1 MAVSNLRL
9 GGITSGFDTEAMVT
23 QLLSSYQTRIDKQ
36 SQKITKLSWQQSAYQ
51 DITKKIT
58 EFKNTYFDV
67 LKRDTYLMSPSTFN
81 KFKADVTATSNA
93 DAAGLTVSTT
103 SNSSSGSYK
112 IKLNQ
117 AAKASTAQGNSITS
131 GNFKLDLDKALSSAS
146 GEVKTNDDGSKT
158 WTMNFALD
166 VQVGGIRKT
175 ISFSADALLG
185 ADGNVADK
193 DAAKSSIIDSLNQK
207 LQESFGYSG
216 KTSGATGATDAN
228 GKEWFLQV
236 KLGSDGKAEFQ
247 VGGNASVSVAENKGN
262 FGLAQPKEKVAISTG
277 SVVTGVNALQVE
289 IGGKNV
295 SVAFNG
301 VSSTYYDS
309 KGQTGNE
316 AILAEYKEL
325 KTAAYRKSYNLA
337 DNEIVSDEQLE
348 KFTYSNEQAAKD
360 KNAASIKEALKGVAG
375 YTFNFDGTYVTAADS
390 NGNSVD
396 FSMTSVEGGTLGLTK
411 ASASNK
417 INSGSTLSDL
427 GFKPEADG
435 TYKLNIN
442 GTEISLD
449 KNSTISSMMSA
460 VNKSAAGVTMTYSS
474 LTNSFTLESKE
485 FGVSAVNKSA
495 AGVTMTYSSLTNSFT
510 LESKEFGG
518 AGKVEVGDTSLG
530 RSLGLVDDNGTV
542 GASEGQNAIFEINGQ
557 EVYLNDNT
565 YTLDGNTFT
574 FNDNMTIGET
584 YTVNIAKDST
594 TVKDALK
601 KFVESYNKLIDDVY
615 GYIGK
620 SPAKDDDGNTYEP
633 LTNAEKDEM
642 SEDEITKWEE
652 KAKQGVLYN
661 DSTVSTVMSQMRS
674 ALYTS
679 VTLDDGSKFGIYN
692 LGIKTSSEWSEH
704 GKLQIDENAFDKAFE
719 NNEDAIIKLF
729 TDSDTGMMKKLNSVI
744 DGAVKSSGAANTR
757 GTLVR
762 KAGKADSSVTTDS
775 TIYKEMVKMQDR
787 LKELQDRYD
796 TKEEYW
802 WKVFT
807 NMETAMADLNSQT
820 SYISSYLG
828 TGTSSYQ

>member
-93 DAAGLTVSTT
+93 DASGLTVSTT

-360 KNAASIKEALKGVAG
+360 KNATSIKEALKGVAG

-417 INSGSTLSDL
+417 ISSGSTLSDL

-449 KNSTISSMMSA
+449 KKSTISSMM
-460 VNKSAAGVTMTYSS
+460 
-474 LTNSFTLESKE
+474 
-485 FGVSAVNKSA
+485 SAVNKSA

-704 GKLQIDENAFDKAFE
+704 GKLQIDEDAFDKAFE

>member
-93 DAAGLTVSTT
+93 DTAGLTVSTT

-228 GKEWFLQV
+228 GKEWFLQA

-449 KNSTISSMMSA
+449 KKSTISSMM
-460 VNKSAAGVTMTYSS
+460 
-474 LTNSFTLESKE
+474 
-485 FGVSAVNKSA
+485 SAVNKSA

>member
-146 GEVKTNDDGSKT
+146 GEVKTNDDGSET

-277 SVVTGVNALQVE
+277 SVVTGVNAFQVE

-309 KGQTGNE
+309 KDQTGNE
-316 AILAEYKEL
+316 AILAEYKKL
-325 KTAAYRKSYNLA
+325 KTVAYRKSYNLA
-337 DNEIVSDEQLE
+337 ENEIVSDKQLE

-417 INSGSTLSDL
+417 ISSGSTLSDL

-449 KNSTISSMMSA
+449 KKSTISSMM
-460 VNKSAAGVTMTYSS
+460 
-474 LTNSFTLESKE
+474 
-485 FGVSAVNKSA
+485 SAVNKSA

-704 GKLQIDENAFDKAFE
+704 GKLQIDEDAFDKAFE

>member
-81 KFKADVTATSNA
+81 KFKADVTAPSNA

-103 SNSSSGSYK
+103 SKSSSGSYK

-309 KGQTGNE
+309 KDQTGNE
-316 AILAEYKEL
+316 AILAEYKGL

-449 KNSTISSMMSA
+449 KKSTISSMMSA

-485 FGVSAVNKSA
+485 FG
-495 AGVTMTYSSLTNSFT
+495 GT
-510 LESKEFGG
+510 
-518 AGKVEVGDTSLG
+518 GKVEVGDTSLG

>member
-131 GNFKLDLDKALSSAS
+131 GNFKLDLDKALSSTS

-277 SVVTGVNALQVE
+277 SVVTGANAFQVG

-375 YTFNFDGTYVTAADS
+375 YTFNFDGTYITAADS
-390 NGNSVD
+390 NSVD

-417 INSGSTLSDL
+417 ISSGSTLSDL

-449 KNSTISSMMSA
+449 KKSTISSMM
-460 VNKSAAGVTMTYSS
+460 
-474 LTNSFTLESKE
+474 
-485 FGVSAVNKSA
+485 SAVNKSA

-704 GKLQIDENAFDKAFE
+704 GKLQIDEDAFDKAFE

>member
-146 GEVKTNDDGSKT
+146 GEVKTNDDGSET

-175 ISFSADALLG
+175 ISFSADTLLG

-236 KLGSDGKAEFQ
+236 QLGSDGKAEFQ

-277 SVVTGVNALQVE
+277 SVVTGVNAFQVE

-348 KFTYSNEQAAKD
+348 KFTYTNEQAAKD

-417 INSGSTLSDL
+417 INSGSTLSNL

-449 KNSTISSMMSA
+449 KNATISSMM
-460 VNKSAAGVTMTYSS
+460 
-474 LTNSFTLESKE
+474 
-485 FGVSAVNKSA
+485 SAVNKSA

-584 YTVNIAKDST
+584 YTVNIKKDST

-633 LTNAEKDEM
+633 LTDAEKEEM

-661 DSTVSTVMSQMRS
+661 DSTVSTIMSQMRS
-674 ALYTS
+674 ALYTN

-704 GKLQIDENAFDKAFE
+704 GKLQIDEDAFDKAFE

-729 TDSDTGMMKKLNSVI
+729 TNSDTGMMKKLNSVI
-744 DGAVKSSGAANTR
+744 DGAVKSSGAVNTR

-787 LKELQDRYD
+787 LKELQNRYND
-796 TKEEYW
+796 KEEYW

-807 NMETAMADLNSQT
+807 NMETAMSDLNSQT

-828 TGTSSYQ
+828 TGTSNYQ

>member
-131 GNFKLDLDKALSSAS
+131 GNFKLDLDKALSSTS

-277 SVVTGVNALQVE
+277 SVVTGVNAFQVE

-348 KFTYSNEQAAKD
+348 KFNYSNEQAAKD

-417 INSGSTLSDL
+417 ISSGSTLSDL

-449 KNSTISSMMSA
+449 KKSTISSMMSA

-485 FGVSAVNKSA
+485 
-495 AGVTMTYSSLTNSFT
+495 L
-510 LESKEFGG
+510 GG

-633 LTNAEKDEM
+633 LTDAEKEEM

-744 DGAVKSSGAANTR
+744 DGAVKSRGAANTR

>member
-449 KNSTISSMMSA
+449 KKSTISSMM
-460 VNKSAAGVTMTYSS
+460 
-474 LTNSFTLESKE
+474 
-485 FGVSAVNKSA
+485 SAVNKSA

-633 LTNAEKDEM
+633 LTDAEKEEM

>member
-23 QLLSSYQTRIDKQ
+23 QLLSSYQKRIDKQ

-93 DAAGLTVSTT
+93 DASGLTVSTT

-117 AAKASTAQGNSITS
+117 AAKASTAHGNSITS

-449 KNSTISSMMSA
+449 KKSTISSMMSA

-485 FGVSAVNKSA
+485 FG
-495 AGVTMTYSSLTNSFT
+495 GT
-510 LESKEFGG
+510 
-518 AGKVEVGDTSLG
+518 GKVEVGDTSLG

-633 LTNAEKDEM
+633 LTNSEKDEM

>member
-9 GGITSGFDTEAMVT
+9 GGITSGFDAEAMVT

-485 FGVSAVNKSA
+485 FG
-495 AGVTMTYSSLTNSFT
+495 
-510 LESKEFGG
+510 G

-704 GKLQIDENAFDKAFE
+704 GKLQIDEDAFDKAFE

>member
-93 DAAGLTVSTT
+93 DASGLTVSTT

-277 SVVTGVNALQVE
+277 SVVTGANAFQVG

-316 AILAEYKEL
+316 AILAEYKGL

-449 KNSTISSMMSA
+449 KKSTISSMM
-460 VNKSAAGVTMTYSS
+460 
-474 LTNSFTLESKE
+474 
-485 FGVSAVNKSA
+485 SAVNKSA

>member
-93 DAAGLTVSTT
+93 DASGLTVSTT

-146 GEVKTNDDGSKT
+146 GEVKTNDDGSET

-277 SVVTGVNALQVE
+277 SVVTGVNAFQVE

-309 KGQTGNE
+309 KSQTGNE

-449 KNSTISSMMSA
+449 KKSTISSMM
-460 VNKSAAGVTMTYSS
+460 
-474 LTNSFTLESKE
+474 
-485 FGVSAVNKSA
+485 SAVNKSA

-704 GKLQIDENAFDKAFE
+704 GKLQIDEDAFDKAFE

>member
-93 DAAGLTVSTT
+93 DTAGLTVSTT

-277 SVVTGVNALQVE
+277 SVVTGVNAFQVE

-316 AILAEYKEL
+316 AILAEYKGL

-337 DNEIVSDEQLE
+337 ENEIVSDEQLE
-348 KFTYSNEQAAKD
+348 KFNYSNEQAAKD

-417 INSGSTLSDL
+417 ISSGSTLSDL

-449 KNSTISSMMSA
+449 KNSTISSMM
-460 VNKSAAGVTMTYSS
+460 
-474 LTNSFTLESKE
+474 
-485 FGVSAVNKSA
+485 SAVNKSA

-633 LTNAEKDEM
+633 LTNAEKEEM

-674 ALYTS
+674 ALYTN

>member
-93 DAAGLTVSTT
+93 DASGLTVSTT

-193 DAAKSSIIDSLNQK
+193 DAAKASIIDSLNQK

-449 KNSTISSMMSA
+449 KKSTISSMM
-460 VNKSAAGVTMTYSS
+460 
-474 LTNSFTLESKE
+474 
-485 FGVSAVNKSA
+485 SAVNKSA

>member
-93 DAAGLTVSTT
+93 DTAGLTVSTT

-117 AAKASTAQGNSITS
+117 AAKASNAQGNSITS

-277 SVVTGVNALQVE
+277 SVVTGVNAFQVE

-348 KFTYSNEQAAKD
+348 KFNYSNEQAAKD

-417 INSGSTLSDL
+417 ISSGSTLSDL

-449 KNSTISSMMSA
+449 KKSTISSMM
-460 VNKSAAGVTMTYSS
+460 
-474 LTNSFTLESKE
+474 
-485 FGVSAVNKSA
+485 SAVNKSA

>member
-93 DAAGLTVSTT
+93 DASGLTVSTT

-277 SVVTGVNALQVE
+277 SVVTGVNAFHVE

-348 KFTYSNEQAAKD
+348 KFNYSNEQAAKD

-449 KNSTISSMMSA
+449 KKSTISSMMSA

-485 FGVSAVNKSA
+485 FG
-495 AGVTMTYSSLTNSFT
+495 GT
-510 LESKEFGG
+510 
-518 AGKVEVGDTSLG
+518 GKVEVGDTSLG

>member
-93 DAAGLTVSTT
+93 DASGLTVSTT

-435 TYKLNIN
+435 TYKHNIN

-449 KNSTISSMMSA
+449 KKSTISSMMSA

-485 FGVSAVNKSA
+485 FG
-495 AGVTMTYSSLTNSFT
+495 GT
-510 LESKEFGG
+510 
-518 AGKVEVGDTSLG
+518 GKVEVGDTSLG

-633 LTNAEKDEM
+633 LTDAEKEEM

>member
-193 DAAKSSIIDSLNQK
+193 DAAKSGIIDSLNQK

-316 AILAEYKEL
+316 AILAEYKGL

-348 KFTYSNEQAAKD
+348 KFNYSNEQAAKD

-449 KNSTISSMMSA
+449 KKSTISSMM
-460 VNKSAAGVTMTYSS
+460 
-474 LTNSFTLESKE
+474 
-485 FGVSAVNKSA
+485 SAVNKSA

>member
-81 KFKADVTATSNA
+81 KFKADVTATSTA

-146 GEVKTNDDGSKT
+146 GEVKTNDDGSET

-175 ISFSADALLG
+175 ISFSADTLLG

-236 KLGSDGKAEFQ
+236 QLGSDGKAEFQ

-277 SVVTGVNALQVE
+277 SVVTGVNAFQVE

-316 AILAEYKEL
+316 AILAEYKGL

-417 INSGSTLSDL
+417 ISSGSTLSDL

-449 KNSTISSMMSA
+449 KKSTISSMM
-460 VNKSAAGVTMTYSS
+460 
-474 LTNSFTLESKE
+474 
-485 FGVSAVNKSA
+485 SAVNKSA

-542 GASEGQNAIFEINGQ
+542 GASEGQNAIFEINGK

>member
-93 DAAGLTVSTT
+93 DTAGLTVSTT

-262 FGLAQPKEKVAISTG
+262 FSLAQPKEKVAISTG
-277 SVVTGVNALQVE
+277 SVVTGVNAFQVE

-348 KFTYSNEQAAKD
+348 KFNYSNEQAAKD

-417 INSGSTLSDL
+417 ISSGSTLSDL

-449 KNSTISSMMSA
+449 KKSTISSMMSA

-485 FGVSAVNKSA
+485 
-495 AGVTMTYSSLTNSFT
+495 L
-510 LESKEFGG
+510 GG

-633 LTNAEKDEM
+633 LTDAEKEEM

>member
-93 DAAGLTVSTT
+93 DASGLTVSTT

-146 GEVKTNDDGSKT
+146 GEVKTNDDGSET

-277 SVVTGVNALQVE
+277 SVVTGVNAFQVE

-309 KGQTGNE
+309 KSQTGNE

-348 KFTYSNEQAAKD
+348 KFNYSNEQAAKD

-417 INSGSTLSDL
+417 ISSGSTLSDL

-449 KNSTISSMMSA
+449 KKSTISSMM
-460 VNKSAAGVTMTYSS
+460 
-474 LTNSFTLESKE
+474 
-485 FGVSAVNKSA
+485 SAVNKSA

>member
-93 DAAGLTVSTT
+93 DASGLTVSTT

-449 KNSTISSMMSA
+449 KKSTISSMM
-460 VNKSAAGVTMTYSS
+460 
-474 LTNSFTLESKE
+474 
-485 FGVSAVNKSA
+485 SAVNKSA

-744 DGAVKSSGAANTR
+744 DGAVKSSGAVNTR

>member
-316 AILAEYKEL
+316 AILAEYKGL

-417 INSGSTLSDL
+417 ISSGSTLSDL

-449 KNSTISSMMSA
+449 KKSTISSMM
-460 VNKSAAGVTMTYSS
+460 
-474 LTNSFTLESKE
+474 
-485 FGVSAVNKSA
+485 SAVNKSA

>member
-146 GEVKTNDDGSKT
+146 GEVKTNDDGSET

-277 SVVTGVNALQVE
+277 SVVTGVNAFQVE

-309 KGQTGNE
+309 KSQTGNE

-348 KFTYSNEQAAKD
+348 KFNYSNEQAAKD

-449 KNSTISSMMSA
+449 KKSTISSMM
-460 VNKSAAGVTMTYSS
+460 
-474 LTNSFTLESKE
+474 
-485 FGVSAVNKSA
+485 SAVNKSA

-787 LKELQDRYD
+787 LKELQDRYN

>member
-449 KNSTISSMMSA
+449 KKSTISSMMSA

-485 FGVSAVNKSA
+485 FG
-495 AGVTMTYSSLTNSFT
+495 GT
-510 LESKEFGG
+510 
-518 AGKVEVGDTSLG
+518 GKVEVGDTSLG

>member
-262 FGLAQPKEKVAISTG
+262 FGLAQPKEKVAISTA

-316 AILAEYKEL
+316 AILAEYKGL

-348 KFTYSNEQAAKD
+348 KFNYSNEQAAKD

-449 KNSTISSMMSA
+449 KKSTISSMMSA

-485 FGVSAVNKSA
+485 FG
-495 AGVTMTYSSLTNSFT
+495 GT
-510 LESKEFGG
+510 
-518 AGKVEVGDTSLG
+518 GKVEVGDTSLG

>member
-158 WTMNFALD
+158 WTMNFVLD
-166 VQVGGIRKT
+166 IQVGGIRKT

-277 SVVTGVNALQVE
+277 SVVTGVNAFQVE

-348 KFTYSNEQAAKD
+348 KFNYSNEQAAKD

-449 KNSTISSMMSA
+449 KKSTISSMMSA

-485 FGVSAVNKSA
+485 FG
-495 AGVTMTYSSLTNSFT
+495 GT
-510 LESKEFGG
+510 
-518 AGKVEVGDTSLG
+518 GKVEVGDTSLG

>member
-93 DAAGLTVSTT
+93 DTAGLTVSTT

-277 SVVTGVNALQVE
+277 SVVTGVNAFQVE

-316 AILAEYKEL
+316 AILAEYKGL

-348 KFTYSNEQAAKD
+348 KFNYSNEQAAKD

-417 INSGSTLSDL
+417 ISSGSTLSDL

-449 KNSTISSMMSA
+449 KKSTISSMM
-460 VNKSAAGVTMTYSS
+460 
-474 LTNSFTLESKE
+474 
-485 FGVSAVNKSA
+485 SAVNKSA

-633 LTNAEKDEM
+633 LTDAEKEEM

>member
-93 DAAGLTVSTT
+93 DASGLTVSTT

-277 SVVTGVNALQVE
+277 SVVTGVNAFQVE

-449 KNSTISSMMSA
+449 KNSTISSMM
-460 VNKSAAGVTMTYSS
+460 
-474 LTNSFTLESKE
+474 
-485 FGVSAVNKSA
+485 SAVNKSA

>member
-93 DAAGLTVSTT
+93 DASGLTVSTT

-262 FGLAQPKEKVAISTG
+262 FGLAQPKEKVAISTA

-449 KNSTISSMMSA
+449 KKSTISSMM
-460 VNKSAAGVTMTYSS
+460 
-474 LTNSFTLESKE
+474 
-485 FGVSAVNKSA
+485 SAVNKSA

>member
-146 GEVKTNDDGSKT
+146 GEVKTNDDGSET

-348 KFTYSNEQAAKD
+348 KFNYSNEQAAKD

-449 KNSTISSMMSA
+449 KKSTISSMM
-460 VNKSAAGVTMTYSS
+460 
-474 LTNSFTLESKE
+474 
-485 FGVSAVNKSA
+485 SAVNKSA

>member
-93 DAAGLTVSTT
+93 DASGLTVSTT

-277 SVVTGVNALQVE
+277 SVVTGVNAFQVE

-348 KFTYSNEQAAKD
+348 KFNYSNEQAAKD

-449 KNSTISSMMSA
+449 KKSTISSMMSA

-485 FGVSAVNKSA
+485 FG
-495 AGVTMTYSSLTNSFT
+495 GT
-510 LESKEFGG
+510 
-518 AGKVEVGDTSLG
+518 GKVEVGDTSLG

-762 KAGKADSSVTTDS
+762 KAGKADSFVTTDS

>member
-93 DAAGLTVSTT
+93 DASGLTVSTT

-348 KFTYSNEQAAKD
+348 KFNYSNEQAAKD

-449 KNSTISSMMSA
+449 KKSTISSMMSA

-485 FGVSAVNKSA
+485 FG
-495 AGVTMTYSSLTNSFT
+495 GT
-510 LESKEFGG
+510 
-518 AGKVEVGDTSLG
+518 GKVEVGDTSLG

>member
-146 GEVKTNDDGSKT
+146 GEVKTNDDGSET

-277 SVVTGVNALQVE
+277 SVVTGVNAFQVE

-309 KGQTGNE
+309 KSQTGNE

-449 KNSTISSMMSA
+449 KKSTISSMMSA

-485 FGVSAVNKSA
+485 FG
-495 AGVTMTYSSLTNSFT
+495 GT
-510 LESKEFGG
+510 
-518 AGKVEVGDTSLG
+518 GKVEVGDTSLG

>member
-93 DAAGLTVSTT
+93 DTAGLTVSTT

-228 GKEWFLQV
+228 GKEWFLQA

-277 SVVTGVNALQVE
+277 SVVTGVNAFQVE

-348 KFTYSNEQAAKD
+348 KFNYSNEQAAKD

-449 KNSTISSMMSA
+449 KKSTISSMM
-460 VNKSAAGVTMTYSS
+460 
-474 LTNSFTLESKE
+474 
-485 FGVSAVNKSA
+485 SAVNKSA

-601 KFVESYNKLIDDVY
+601 KFVESYNKPIDDVY

>member
-93 DAAGLTVSTT
+93 DASGLTVSTT

-337 DNEIVSDEQLE
+337 DNEIVSNEQLE

-417 INSGSTLSDL
+417 ISSGSTLSDL

-449 KNSTISSMMSA
+449 KKSTISSMM
-460 VNKSAAGVTMTYSS
+460 
-474 LTNSFTLESKE
+474 
-485 FGVSAVNKSA
+485 SAVNKSA

>member
-93 DAAGLTVSTT
+93 DASGLTVSTT

-449 KNSTISSMMSA
+449 KKSTISSMM
-460 VNKSAAGVTMTYSS
+460 
-474 LTNSFTLESKE
+474 
-485 FGVSAVNKSA
+485 SAVNKSA

-633 LTNAEKDEM
+633 LTNAEKEEM

-692 LGIKTSSEWSEH
+692 LGIKTSSKWSEH

>member
-146 GEVKTNDDGSKT
+146 GEVKTNDDGSET

-277 SVVTGVNALQVE
+277 SVVTGVNAFQVE

-309 KGQTGNE
+309 KSQTGNE

-348 KFTYSNEQAAKD
+348 KFNYSNEQAAKD

-449 KNSTISSMMSA
+449 KKSTISSMM
-460 VNKSAAGVTMTYSS
+460 
-474 LTNSFTLESKE
+474 
-485 FGVSAVNKSA
+485 SAVNKSA

-762 KAGKADSSVTTDS
+762 KAGKADSYVTTDS